1 MNMEGG
7 RQTVRQATRYRTAA
21 LLIVFWGIVLF
32 GAPSPKT
39 ADAGQPLRLA
49 HTDWS
54 SSVASANL
62 IQAVLQEKMDI
73 HCRLVEMGVDE
84 MWAAVAEGRA
94 DAMASAWLPDTHT
107 RYQRQYGGQMVDLG
121 PNLEGTKIGLVIPHI
136 TLGRLTAG
144 TGIRNKPYIDI
155 DSITELRAHA
165 DEFSHR
171 IIGIEPEAGI
181 MHRTREAMDAYGL
194 EDFRLVESSEVSV
207 MAELSHAIRH
217 QKWIVITGWLPHW
230 SFARWSLKF
239 LDDPKNV
246 YGGRGHISTLVRQG
260 LERDMPEAFRFLDRF
275 FWEPAQMG
283 QLMLWI
289 REDNGHFPYEKALRW
304 MRAHP
309 GEVKEWME

>member
-1 MNMEGG
+1 M
-7 RQTVRQATRYRTAA
+7 RKITRYIIGSFLIGLCGLFLLGGPVFKAA
-21 LLIVFWGIVLF
+21 
-32 GAPSPKT
+32 S
-39 ADAGQPLRLA
+39 AGQTLRLA

-62 IQAVLQEKMDI
+62 IKAVLQEKMGI
-73 HCRLVEMGVDE
+73 HCKLMEMGVDE

-94 DAMASAWLPDTHT
+94 DAMTSAWLPETHI
-107 RYQRQYGGQMVDLG
+107 RYHKQYGGQVKDLG
-121 PNLEGTKIGLVIPHI
+121 PNLKGTKIGLVIPNI

-155 DSITELRAHA
+155 DSIDELKAHA
-165 DEFSHR
+165 DKFNHR

-181 MHRTREAMDAYGL
+181 MHKTREAMDAYGL
-194 EDFRLVESSEVSV
+194 DNFRLVESSEVSV
-207 MAELSHAIRH
+207 MAELSYAIRH

-246 YGGRGHISTLVRQG
+246 YGGRGHINTVVRQG
-260 LERDMPEAFRFLDRF
+260 LERDMPEAFRVLDRF
-275 FWEPAQMG
+275 FWEPPQMG

-289 REDNGHFPYEKALRW
+289 REDGGHFPYEKALRW

-309 GEVKEWME
+309 GEVKKWME

>member
-1 MNMEGG
+1 M
-7 RQTVRQATRYRTAA
+7 RKTTRYIIGTFLIGLCG
-21 LLIVFWGIVLF
+21 LLLLDGPVFKS
-32 GAPSPKT
+32 AS
-39 ADAGQPLRLA
+39 AGQTLRLA

-62 IQAVLQEKMDI
+62 IKAVLQEKMDI
-73 HCRLVEMGVDE
+73 HCNLMEMGADE

-94 DAMASAWLPDTHT
+94 DAMTSAWLPETHV
-107 RYQRQYGGQMVDLG
+107 RYHKQYGGQVVDLG
-121 PNLEGTKIGLVIPHI
+121 PNLKGTRIGLVIPDV

-144 TGIRNKPYIDI
+144 TGIRNQPYINI
-155 DSITELRAHA
+155 DSITELQAHA
-165 DEFSHR
+165 DKFNYR
-171 IIGIEPEAGI
+171 IVGIEPEAGI
-181 MHRTREAMDAYGL
+181 MHKTREAMDAYGL
-194 EDFRLVESSEVSV
+194 DNFRLVESSEVSV

-246 YGGRGHISTLVRQG
+246 FGGGGHINTVVRQD
-260 LERDMPEAFRFLDRF
+260 LERDMPEAFRLLDRF
-275 FWEPAQMG
+275 FWEPEQMG

-309 GEVKEWME
+309 GAVKDWTE

>member
-1 MNMEGG
+1 MNKI
-7 RQTVRQATRYRTAA
+7 TRYIIGCFLIGLCG
-21 LLIVFWGIVLF
+21 LLLL
-32 GAPSPKT
+32 GAPVLT
-39 ADAGQPLRLA
+39 FAGSGQTLRLA

-62 IQAVLQEKMDI
+62 IKAVLQEKMGI
-73 HCRLVEMGVDE
+73 HCKLMEMGVDE

-94 DAMASAWLPDTHT
+94 DAMASAWLPETHI
-107 RYQRQYGGQMVDLG
+107 RYHKQYADQVKDLG
-121 PNLEGTKIGLVIPHI
+121 ANLEGTKIGLVIPDV

-144 TGIRNKPYIDI
+144 TGIRNQPYIDI
-155 DSITELRAHA
+155 DSIAELKAHA
-165 DEFSHR
+165 DKFNHR

-181 MHRTREAMDAYGL
+181 MHKTREAMDAYGL
-194 EDFRLVESSEVSV
+194 DNFRLVESSEVSV

-239 LDDPKNV
+239 LDDPKDV
-246 YGGRGHISTLVRQG
+246 FGGRGHINTVVRPG
-260 LERDMPEAFRFLDRF
+260 LEQDMPEAFRVLDRF
-275 FWEPAQMG
+275 FWEPPQMG

-289 REDNGHFPYEKALRW
+289 REDGGHFPYEKAERW

-309 GEVKEWME
+309 DEVKEWIE